1 MRMYYL
7 GVDLGGTTIKVG
19 LVNEA
24 YQIVQKVSG
33 PTKRERSSEE
43 VLKDMAML
51 CKEVIKM
58 EGITEQE
65 IHSIGIGS
73 PGIASPNEGI
83 ILSSSNLN
91 FEHVNVRQEIQKYIH
106 TEVYVENDANCA
118 ALGEVI
124 CGAAKGENSVVVVT
138 LGTGVGGGIVVDG
151 KINRGSFFGAGEIGH
166 QVICYDEGLKCGCG
180 RKGCWEQYASAL
192 ALVRQAQKAVYQ
204 HPESMILAKAKE
216 GKVENINAK
225 IIFEAAQAGDD
236 VASKVLEK
244 YFKYIACGVA
254 NLINILEP
262 SMVVLGGGMSAQKE
276 YLTNPVK
283 KYVKEQMYGG
293 LALKT
298 KITAATLGNDA
309 GIIGAAFLGTTL

>member
-1 MRMYYL
+1 MYYL

-19 LVNEA
+19 LVNEN
-24 YQIVQKVSG
+24 YQIVQKISG
-33 PTKRERSSEE
+33 PTGRERSFEE

-51 CKEVIKM
+51 CKEVISM
-58 EGITEQE
+58 EGIKEQD

-91 FEHVNVRQEIQKYIH
+91 FEYVNVRDEIQKYIN
-106 TEVYVENDANCA
+106 TKVYVENDANCA

-124 CGAAKGENSVVVVT
+124 CGVAKGEENVVVVT
-138 LGTGVGGGIVVDG
+138 LGTGVGGGIVQAG

-166 QVICYDEGLKCGCG
+166 QIICYEGGITCGCG
-180 RKGCWEQYASAL
+180 RRGCWEQYASAV
-192 ALVRQAQKAVYQ
+192 ALIRQAKEAIKN
-204 HPESMILAKAKE
+204 HPESKILSLAQE

-225 IIFEAAQAGDD
+225 VIFDAAQAGDK
-236 VASKVLEK
+236 VAGSVLEK
-244 YFKYIACGVA
+244 YFKYIACGVT
-254 NLINILEP
+254 NLINILQP
-262 SMVVLGGGMSAQKE
+262 SMIVLGGGMSAQKE
-276 YLTNPVK
+276 YLTNPVT
-283 KYVKEQMYGG
+283 KYVQEEMYGG
-293 LALKT
+293 LSLKT